1 MICKICGN
9 NNFNKE
15 EVLNP
20 QNLKESYTYYF
31 CTKCS
36 VGFLFDVSEKNLS
49 SNYDEEYN
57 EYEDSENST
66 NKSPLSK
73 ILDLLYIPRREY
85 IKKFGASFDSILDVG
100 CGNGSFLDSVSDLF
114 REFYASEFNEFAFKK
129 AKQKVPGIINVGNDL
144 SQLKGKIDVITLW
157 HVLEH
162 IPNPRIFLE
171 KIKNH
176 MDSESRMIFE
186 VPNSD
191 SLNFKIFK
199 RNYNWISL
207 PEHVFF
213 YNKKSIKYLIDNLDM
228 EVVDIT
234 FPRMFPLITSS
245 HINFLPF
252 KLVTIPFSI
261 LIFLF
266 GSTFGAS
273 ESIRITCKL
282 K

>member
-114 REFYASEFNEFAFKK
+114 REFYASEFN
-129 AKQKVPGIINVGNDL
+129 
-144 SQLKGKIDVITLW
+144 VITLW

-213 YNKKSIKYLIDNLDM
+213 YNKKSITYLIDNLDM

>member
-15 EVLNP
+15 VVLNP
-20 QNLKESYTYYF
+20 QNLKENYTYYF

-57 EYEDSENST
+57 EYEDSENVT
-66 NKSPLSK
+66 NKNFLSK

-85 IKKFGASFDSILDVG
+85 IKKFATSFDSILDVG

-144 SQLKGKIDVITLW
+144 SQLKGKIAVITLW

-162 IPNPRIFLE
+162 IPNPQEFLE
-171 KIKNH
+171 KLKNH

-213 YNKKSIKYLIDNLDM
+213 YNKKSIKYLLDNLDM
-228 EVVDIT
+228 EIMDIT
-234 FPRMFPLITSS
+234 YPRMFPLMASS

-252 KLVTIPFSI
+252 KVVTIPFSI

-266 GSTFGAS
+266 GSIFGAS